1 MHSLGWDSGYV
12 LPARQLPNPIDII
25 LLYAQKASHTL
36 FHAVR
41 AVYVRMFH

>member
-12 LPARQLPNPIDII
+12 LPTRQLPNPIDII
-25 LLYAQKASHTL
+25 LLYAQKASIIS

-41 AVYVRMFH
+41 AVYVRMY